1 MRVMVIV
8 KANKSSESGVPGPDD
23 EAMLTQMGHYNEEL
37 AKAGIMQAGEGL
49 HPTSKGVR
57 VSLGGGTKKVVKGPF
72 TPAGEQIAGFW
83 LWKVTSM
90 DDAIDWARRVPNPT
104 GNDFDLEIRPIMEME
119 DFGDELT
126 PEVREQEQRLRAEIA
141 AKA

>member
-8 KANKSSESGVPGPDD
+8 KANKDSEAGGGPDD
-23 EAMLTQMGHYNEEL
+23 EAMLTEMGRYNEEL
-37 AKAGIMQAGEGL
+37 VKAGIMQAGEGL

-57 VSLGGGTKKVVKGPF
+57 VHLGGGTKSVVNGPF
-72 TPAGEQIAGFW
+72 TPASEQIAGFW
-83 LWKVTSM
+83 LWKVASM
-90 DDAIDWARRVPNPT
+90 DEAIDWAKRVPYPT

-126 PEVREQEQRLRAEIA
+126 PEAREQEERLRAELA
-141 AKA
+141 AKQ